1 MTHAPPS
8 PMPTKRTYAH
18 TACQPT
24 CIAQPH
30 PVPQSIQNT
39 SKCFHSTSR
48 RPYLYAH
55 AVRYPSSLPFL
66 LYFLAPLRMSSTSI
80 AIFSCISLLPS
91 ECPAPPSPSSLLFPC
106 PPQNVQHLHRH
117 FLLHFLAPLRMSSTC
132 TCCALPFFIAIAS
145 CISLPPSE
153 CPAPPLPEQVTTSTP
168 ETQLPHTPTWQP
180 AHTTRCVFTFMCAC
194 VCVSVPVCFFEC
206 TYFRYCEQR
215 QCART
220 SHRLKNVQHTL
231 LVHP

>member
-1 MTHAPPS
+1 
-8 PMPTKRTYAH
+8 MPTHLHCSASSCSPINSKHIKMFPQYLSSPIPI
-18 TACQPT
+18 CT
-24 CIAQPH
+24 CCA
-30 PVPQSIQNT
+30 
-39 SKCFHSTSR
+39 
-48 RPYLYAH
+48 
-55 AVRYPSSLPFL
+55 LPF
-66 LYFLAPLRMSSTSI
+66 FI
-80 AIFSCISLLPS
+80 AISLV
-91 ECPAPPSPSSLLFPC
+91 FPC

-117 FLLHFLAPLRMSSTC
+117 FLLHFLAPLRMSSTS
-132 TCCALPFFIAIAS
+132 IAIFS
-145 CISLPPSE
+145 FISLPPSE